1 MIHLSILSE
10 KAKNMHVSAKITG
23 ITYKPFLCREL
34 KSYDIKNL
42 TDAFDKDAS
51 FILNVDKDAQIAVSW
66 WVSAKRTRSYPYS
79 RVYDTLG
86 FQGKKVTIIPIF
98 KDEGKEGDRD
108 FLQWDTIS
116 LMSLLGFYTIISYY
130 NRADKSTRYDHKIT
144 NQRFDI
150 KHLQSNFANLLSYQS
165 DALHWNLSQ
174 IENVGTVGEK
184 ALAAYKNISQKLKID
199 MHSFTTAHSRIQ
211 ELLKGKENFMNLS
224 RNLAQKA
231 QARERTTVQP
241 KEQLDGTK
249 ASLTIKNYLGGY
261 YYFTCD
267 EAKLIKDSI
276 CLIEGKHSKGSII
289 PSTEDIKDGLIKMIL
304 FCNLKEVKISD
315 KEYTPIPILK
325 LTSDT
330 GFSIENLSS
339 SKIDL
344 LKLLLKESLVN
355 KFEVLINSKKLHD
368 YQPFKNKTEKR
379 VTNRSS
385 RCG

>member
-1 MIHLSILSE
+1 MD
-10 KAKNMHVSAKITG
+10 VSAKITG
-23 ITYKPFLCREL
+23 ITYTPFLCREL
-34 KSYDIKNL
+34 NSYNIEDLDN
-42 TDAFDKDAS
+42 AFDNDAS
-51 FILNVDKDAQIAVSW
+51 FILSFDKGVKIAVSW

-86 FQGKKVTIIPIF
+86 FQGKKVTIIPIV

-116 LMSLLGFYTIISYY
+116 LMSLLGVYAIVSYY
-130 NRADKSTRYDHKIT
+130 SRAEKSKRYDHKIT

-150 KHLQSNFANLLSYQS
+150 KHLQSNLVNLLSYQS
-165 DALHWNLSQ
+165 DPLHWNLSQ
-174 IENVGTVGEK
+174 IEHVGTVGEK
-184 ALAAYKNISQKLKID
+184 ALATYKTISQKLKVD

-267 EAKLIKDSI
+267 EAKLIKNSI

-304 FCNLKEVKISD
+304 FCNLKEVKIGN
-315 KEYTPIPILK
+315 KEYTPLPILK

-330 GFSIENLSS
+330 SFSANNLSS

-344 LKLLLKESLVN
+344 LKLLAKESIVN
-355 KFEVLINSKKLHD
+355 KFEVLINGKKLQD
-368 YQPFKNKTEKR
+368 YN
-379 VTNRSS
+379 V
-385 RCG
+385 

>member
-1 MIHLSILSE
+1 MDVL
-10 KAKNMHVSAKITG
+10 AKITG

-34 KSYDIKNL
+34 TSYNIKNL
-42 TDAFDKDAS
+42 NDAFEKDAS
-51 FILNVDKDAQIAVSW
+51 FILNFDKDIQIAVSW

-116 LMSLLGFYTIISYY
+116 LMSLLGVYAIVSYY
-130 NRADKSTRYDHKIT
+130 SRADKSKRYDHKIT

-150 KHLQSNFANLLSYQS
+150 KHLQSNFINILSYQS

-174 IENVGTVGEK
+174 IDKVGEVGEK
-184 ALAAYKNISQKLKID
+184 ALSAYKTISHKLNVD
-199 MHSFTTAHSRIQ
+199 MHSFTKAQNRIQ

-231 QARERTTVQP
+231 QARERTTIQP
-241 KEQLDGTK
+241 KEQLNGTK
-249 ASLTIKNYLGGY
+249 ATLTIKNYLGGY

-267 EAKLIKDSI
+267 EAKLSKNSI
-276 CLIEGKHSKGSII
+276 YLIEGKHSQGSIL

-304 FCNLKEVKISD
+304 FSNLKEVKID
-315 KEYTPIPILK
+315 GREYTPLPVLK
-325 LTSDT
+325 LTSNI
-330 GFSIENLSS
+330 GFSIDKLSS
-339 SKIDL
+339 SKSNL
-344 LKLLLKESLVN
+344 LKLLLKESIAN
-355 KFEVLINSKKLHD
+355 KFDVLINDNKL
-368 YQPFKNKTEKR
+368 PIIR
-379 VTNRSS
+379 L
-385 RCG
+385 

>member
-1 MIHLSILSE
+1 
-10 KAKNMHVSAKITG
+10 MHVSAKITG

-34 KSYDIKNL
+34 SSYDIKSL
-42 TDAFDKDAS
+42 TDVFDKDAS
-51 FILNVDKDAQIAVSW
+51 FILNFDKDVQIAVSW

-116 LMSLLGFYTIISYY
+116 LMSLLGVYTIISYY

-249 ASLTIKNYLGGY
+249 ATLTIKNYLGGY

-267 EAKLIKDSI
+267 EAKLIKNSI
-276 CLIEGKHSKGSII
+276 CLIEGKHSKGSMI

-304 FCNLKEVKISD
+304 FSNLKEVKIGD
-315 KEYTPIPILK
+315 KEYTPLPILK
-325 LTSDT
+325 LTSDIE
-330 GFSIENLSS
+330 FSIENLSS

-344 LKLLLKESLVN
+344 LKLLSKESIVN
-355 KFEVLINSKKLHD
+355 KFEVLINGKKLHD
-368 YQPFKNKTEKR
+368 YQPFKN
-379 VTNRSS
+379 
-385 RCG
+385 

>member
-1 MIHLSILSE
+1 MLSE
-10 KAKNMHVSAKITG
+10 RARNMDVSAKITG
-23 ITYKPFLCREL
+23 VKYKPFLCREL

-42 TDAFDKDAS
+42 TDAFNKEAS
-51 FILNVDKDAQIAVSW
+51 FILTFDKAIQIAVSW
-66 WVSAKRTRSYPYS
+66 WVSAKRTRSYPYA

-116 LMSLLGFYTIISYY
+116 LMSLLGVYTIVSYY

-150 KHLQSNFANLLSYQS
+150 KHLQSNLSNLLSYQS

-174 IENVGTVGEK
+174 IDAIGEIAEK
-184 ALAAYKNISQKLKID
+184 ALAAYKNISEKLNVD
-199 MHSFTTAHSRIQ
+199 MHSFTSAHSRIQ
-211 ELLKGKENFMNLS
+211 ELLKGKDNFMNLS

-231 QARERTTVQP
+231 QAREKTTIQP

-249 ASLTIKNYLGGY
+249 TTLTIKNYLGGY

-267 EAKLIKDSI
+267 EAKVLKNSI
-276 CLIEGKHSKGSII
+276 CLIEGKHSRGSVL

-304 FCNLKEVKISD
+304 FSNLKEVKIND
-315 KEYTPIPILK
+315 KEYIPLPILK
-325 LTSDT
+325 LTSDI
-330 GFSIENLSS
+330 GFSIDKLSS
-339 SKIDL
+339 SKIAL
-344 LKLLLKESLVN
+344 LKLLLKESSVN
-355 KFEVLINSKKLHD
+355 KFEVLINGKKLHD
-368 YQPFKNKTEKR
+368 YQPFKN
-379 VTNRSS
+379 
-385 RCG
+385 